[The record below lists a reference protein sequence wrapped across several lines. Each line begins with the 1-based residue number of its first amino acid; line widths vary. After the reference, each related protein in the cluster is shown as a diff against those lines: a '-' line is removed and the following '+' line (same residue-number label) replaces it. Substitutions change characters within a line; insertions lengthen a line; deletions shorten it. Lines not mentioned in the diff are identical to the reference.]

1 MRSRWSARA
10 PWRWRMYYS
19 PCTPGRNCKPWE
31 TSRWPFRM
39 PGPPRQRCKRLRIQ
53 FRNRARQF
61 RVVFPTPQKKAHP
74 SGSYLRPTLSPRAP
88 LRVSQMFRGKHS
100 LLATHRAIR
109 DSLPAPRATVPIRVA
124 PWRSRPTL
132 PRPPRKLGCAPL
144 NFLLAKIH
152 GQLFVRPR
160 RRILR
165 ARIAPFAIR
174 LTTSSSARRLRQQS
188 KYFVVAGIAIQNRRR
203 SNRVCAH
210 TLFAALVSNRVPIC
224 TWPIH
229 NHPTLFCCT

>member
-10 PWRWRMYYS
+10 PWRWRMYHS

-31 TSRWPFRM
+31 TSRWPFRT

-74 SGSYLRPTLSPRAP
+74 SGSYLRTTLSPRAP
-88 LRVSQMFRGKHS
+88 LRASQMFRGKHS

-109 DSLPAPRATVPIRVA
+109 DSHPAPRANVPIRVA

-132 PRPPRKLGCAPL
+132 PRPPRKLGVRPAELP
-144 NFLLAKIH
+144 H
-152 GQLFVRPR
+152 GQNPWPIVRSSAPPNPARSDRAVRHSPHDEQFCAAPAAALRVFR
-160 RRILR
+160 RRWNCG
-165 ARIAPFAIR
+165 
-174 LTTSSSARRLRQQS
+174 S
-188 KYFVVAGIAIQNRRR
+188 KP
-203 SNRVCAH
+203 
-210 TLFAALVSNRVPIC
+210 AAE
-224 TWPIH
+224 
-229 NHPTLFCCT
+229 